1 MRQIRETVEGSQC
14 AETVPGRPPAWKDTH
29 RLTLLLQKVGLCSVI
44 SKKGVLRGTLD
55 SGDVGR
61 ISEGLVVTLGREL
74 GRRGG

>member
-1 MRQIRETVEGSQC
+1 MGSAGETAGLEGH
-14 AETVPGRPPAWKDTH
+14 TPADAP
-29 RLTLLLQKVGLCSVI
+29 LVCSLI